1 MDTLPHSGAV
11 ITLLTI
17 CGLTH
22 RQAYG
27 NVAMVTI
34 VLPIAALVS
43 VIALGT
49 LFGSF

>member
-1 MDTLPHSGAV
+1 V

-22 RQAYG
+22 RQACRDIAV
-27 NVAMVTI
+27 VAVLIPI
-34 VLPIAALVS
+34 VALV
-43 VIALGT
+43 VPLRLGT